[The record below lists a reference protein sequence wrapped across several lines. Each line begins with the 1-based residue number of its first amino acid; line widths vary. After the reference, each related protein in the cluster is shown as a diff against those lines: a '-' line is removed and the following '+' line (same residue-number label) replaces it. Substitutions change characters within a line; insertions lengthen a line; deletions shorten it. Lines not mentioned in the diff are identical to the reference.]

1 MLALAAYFEVETVRG
16 WLLRG
21 RYAALFG
28 LLFSC
33 GLGFPLPE
41 DVPLIAAGILI
52 YHHQMHL
59 AVAAPLAWLGIIG
72 GDCVLY
78 ILGYRYGERIS
89 RLPMIGKY
97 MTPSRIQ
104 RAEGLFQKY
113 GVWMV
118 AVGRLFMGVRGAMVV
133 VAGTSRLKFHK
144 FLTADGLAAIVS
156 GGMFLYLGYW
166 GGEYGPEMVHR
177 IRQFKYSMWIGA
189 AVLALVLIFLF
200 FRRDREQS
208 EQASPSAAEQA
219 SPSAAN
225 SVSPK

>member
-1 MLALAAYFEVETVRG
+1 MLPLAVYFEVETVRG

-21 RYAALFG
+21 SYGALFG

-41 DVPLIAAGILI
+41 DVPLIAAGMLI
-52 YHHQMHL
+52 SHHHMHL
-59 AVAAPLAWLGIIG
+59 AIAAPLAWLGIIG

-89 RLPMIGKY
+89 QVPIIGKY
-97 MTPSRIQ
+97 VTPSRIR
-104 RAEGLFQKY
+104 RAEGLFQRY

-118 AVGRLFMGVRGAMVV
+118 ALGRLFMGVRGAMVV
-133 VAGTSRLKFHK
+133 VAGTSRLKFLK
-144 FLTADGLAAIVS
+144 FITADGLAAIVS
-156 GGMFLYLGYW
+156 GGMFMYLGYW
-166 GGEYGPEMVHR
+166 GGEHGREMVHR

-200 FRRDREQS
+200 FRRDREP
-208 EQASPSAAEQA
+208 AD
-219 SPSAAN
+219 
-225 SVSPK
+225 SPK